1 MTAETTWTLG
11 ALLNWTAKHLASKGV
26 ESPRLDAEVLLAFVA
41 GCKRIDLYGTRHEEQ
56 ASADVRG
63 KYKDLIRKRL
73 EGCPV
78 AYLVGRKEFF
88 GLELIVSPAVL
99 IPRPD
104 TEHVVLTAL
113 DILKKHASPRVLD
126 LGTGSGCIPIAIA
139 KSMPTA
145 KLTAVDVSADALSVA
160 RQNAER
166 HKVADRIR
174 FVEGDLFAELSEEK
188 FDVITSNPPYIAREE
203 MASLPVGVKN
213 YEPHLALEGGPGGFA
228 VFDRIVASAAR
239 HLAPGGWL
247 VLEIG
252 SPQEFAARKKL
263 EARPEF
269 ELALTIFD
277 SSKHP
282 RVLKARLRPS

>member
-1 MTAETTWTLG
+1 VTAETTWTLG